1 MILPLSIT
9 DFDPKLRNRFLKRAD
24 VHTYIRKT
32 QLIKPGVVILMNW
45 EKLKVTKFVAD
56 QVRTE
61 NLTRSNVSDAEEF
74 ARNHP
79 ARVVEDFA
87 AHLNLAY
94 SIQEKQTAREQIRIA
109 TASSLAG

>member
-1 MILPLSIT
+1 MKEEGFCGTRFESVSTIKILRAW
-9 DFDPKLRNRFLKRAD
+9 KRNIM
-24 VHTYIRKT
+24 T
-32 QLIKPGVVILMNW
+32 W
-45 EKLKVTKFVAD
+45 
-56 QVRTE
+56 
-61 NLTRSNVSDAEEF
+61 SNVSDAEEF

>member
-1 MILPLSIT
+1 MKCGPRFEFVSINKISL
-9 DFDPKLRNRFLKRAD
+9 DWKRNFM
-24 VHTYIRKT
+24 T
-32 QLIKPGVVILMNW
+32 W
-45 EKLKVTKFVAD
+45 
-56 QVRTE
+56 
-61 NLTRSNVSDAEEF
+61 SNVSDAEEF